1 VSLDDECAGPPLVA
15 GSGTSPDEQLV
26 ASSSGTSPVEQREAP
41 PAAGSAS
48 PDDGRRARAYLLRVA
63 EPPAPALIAFVAHHG
78 PIDAAARVR
87 RGDCPPEVLK
97 ATEARREYDLVDQDF
112 ARAAAAGARLV
123 VPEDDEWPAWP
134 LLALDLAARRGVTEA
149 VPPLALWVSGDV
161 ALGTAADRAVAVVG
175 ARAATEY
182 GEHHAAELSYGL
194 ASRGVPVFSGA
205 AYGIDGAAHR
215 GALAAEGITVAVLGC
230 AVDAGYPA
238 GHVGLLNRIVRN
250 GGAVVSEYPPGT
262 PPARHRFLVRNRL
275 IAALTEGTLV
285 VEAGRRSGARN
296 TASTAGALGKV
307 VMAVP
312 GPVSSGMSVGCHEL
326 IRDSRATL
334 VATVDEILETVGR
347 FGIAEDPAARPKRP
361 TDRLGPDAL
370 RTYEAL
376 AARADRSDTEI
387 AAESGLP
394 LRKVRAL
401 LPALEI
407 DGFAVRGEAGWRRRR
422 ESA

>member
-1 VSLDDECAGPPLVA
+1 VA
-15 GSGTSPDEQLV
+15 
-26 ASSSGTSPVEQREAP
+26 
-41 PAAGSAS
+41 
-48 PDDGRRARAYLLRVA
+48 
-63 EPPAPALIAFVAHHG
+63 
-78 PIDAAARVR
+78 
-87 RGDCPPEVLK
+87 
-97 ATEARREYDLVDQDF
+97 
-112 ARAAAAGARLV
+112 
-123 VPEDDEWPAWP
+123 
-134 LLALDLAARRGVTEA
+134 EA
-149 VPPLALWVSGDV
+149 VPPLALWVAGDV
-161 ALGTAADRAVAVVG
+161 ALDTAADRGVAVVG
-175 ARAATEY
+175 ARAATSY
-182 GEHHAAELSYGL
+182 GEHHAAEMSYGL
-194 ASRGVPVFSGA
+194 ATRGVPVFSGA

-215 GALAAEGITVAVLGC
+215 GTLAADGVTVAVLGC

-312 GPVSSGMSVGCHEL
+312 GPISSAMSVGCHDL
-326 IRDSRATL
+326 IRDARATL
-334 VATVDEILETVGR
+334 VSTVDQVLETVGR
-347 FGIAEDPAARPKRP
+347 FGIAEDTSGRPKRP

-370 RTYEAL
+370 RAYEAL
-376 AARADRSDTEI
+376 AVRADRSDAEVAT
-387 AAESGLP
+387 ESGLP
-394 LRKVRAL
+394 LRTVRSL

-407 DGFAVRGEAGWRRRR
+407 DGFAVRGEAGWRRRK

>member
-1 VSLDDECAGPPLVA
+1 MSADELR
-15 GSGTSPDEQLV
+15 Q
-26 ASSSGTSPVEQREAP
+26 
-41 PAAGSAS
+41 
-48 PDDGRRARAYLLRVA
+48 ARAYLLRVA
-63 EPPAPALIAFVAHHG
+63 EPPAPALVAFVAEHG
-78 PIDAAARVR
+78 PVAAAGRVR

-97 ATEARREYDLVDQDF
+97 VTEARRDYDLVAQDF
-112 ARAAAAGARLV
+112 ARAAEAGARLV

-149 VPPLALWVSGDV
+149 VPPLALWVAGDG
-161 ALGTAADRAVAVVG
+161 ALGSAADRAVAVVG

-182 GEHHAAELSYGL
+182 GEHHAAEFAYGL
-194 ASRGVPVFSGA
+194 ATRGVPVFSGA

-215 GALAAEGITVAVLGC
+215 GALAASGVTVAVLGC

-238 GHVGLLNRIVRN
+238 GHVALLKRIVGS

-307 VMAVP
+307 VMALP
-312 GPVSSGMSVGCHEL
+312 GPVSSGMSAGCHDL

-334 VATVDEILETVGR
+334 VTTVDEVLETVGH
-347 FGIAEDPAARPKRP
+347 FGAAEDTTASRPKRR
-361 TDRLGPDAL
+361 TDRLGPEAL
-370 RTYEAL
+370 RTFEAL
-376 AARADRSDTEI
+376 GVRADRSDFEI

-394 LRKVRAL
+394 LRRVRAL
-401 LPALEI
+401 LPELEI
-407 DGFAVRGEAGWRRRR
+407 DGFAVRGEAGWRRRK